1 MSTATTATQPLPARI
16 RRTPTAIRVVL
27 IVVVIGYAIFA
38 VGSGVVALLD
48 VAARHT
54 FTAHSTFAGVHR
66 LIVDNSVGDVH
77 LVRARAGA
85 PVSVT
90 AHVTEG
96 LGNPRRTAQR
106 SAGGT
111 LRLSAS
117 CANVFVGPSCDV
129 GYTVA
134 VPAGV
139 RVGIESSGGDITV
152 RDYVGRTP
160 LSLSSSAGDIKASGI
175 TVPSLQLDSSAGD
188 VRADAIRAPVVHG
201 ESSAGDVV
209 LSALLGPAHADRR
222 VQRRRRPPDRARP
235 GLPREGVV
243 ERGQRLGRRHPP
255 EPARAAQHRG
265 LLERGRRD
273 HRPRAVALR
282 EGVKSFLLH
291 RVQQERLDPYFPSS
305 ATAASGVATWKLKL
319 SSMYRLTF
327 SESWLS

>member
-16 RRTPTAIRVVL
+16 RRTPGPIRVIL

-38 VGSGVVALLD
+38 IGSGVVALLD

-54 FTAHSTFAGVHR
+54 FTARSTFAGVHR
-66 LIVDNSVGDVH
+66 LVVDNSVGDVH

-106 SAGGT
+106 SADGT

-134 VPAGV
+134 VPTGV

-160 LSLSSSAGDIKASGI
+160 LSLSSSAGDINASGI

-209 LSALLGPAHADRR
+209 LRLSAAPRTLTAESSAGDVRLTVPDQVYR
-222 VQRRRRPPDRARP
+222 VKASSSAGSVTDGDIRQS
-235 GLPREGVV
+235 
-243 ERGQRLGRRHPP
+243 
-255 EPARAAQHRG
+255 
-265 LLERGRRD
+265 
-273 HRPRAVALR
+273 PRAPHSIEA
-282 EGVKSFLLH
+282 S
-291 RVQQERLDPYFPSS
+291 SS
-305 ATAASGVATWKLKL
+305 AGDVTIAPGP
-319 SSMYRLTF
+319 
-327 SESWLS
+327 

>member
-1 MSTATTATQPLPARI
+1 
-16 RRTPTAIRVVL
+16 
-27 IVVVIGYAIFA
+27 
-38 VGSGVVALLD
+38 

-54 FTAHSTFAGVHR
+54 FTARSAFAGVHR
-66 LIVDNSVGDVH
+66 LVVDNSVGDVH

-106 SAGGT
+106 SADGT

-117 CANVFVGPSCDV
+117 CANVFAGPSCDV

-134 VPAGV
+134 VPTGV

-152 RDYVGRTP
+152 RDYVGRTS
-160 LSLSSSAGDIKASGI
+160 LSLSSSAGDINASGI

-209 LSALLGPAHADRR
+209 LRLSAAPRTLTAESSAGDVRLTVPDQVYR
-222 VQRRRRPPDRARP
+222 VKASSSAGSVTDGDIRQS
-235 GLPREGVV
+235 
-243 ERGQRLGRRHPP
+243 
-255 EPARAAQHRG
+255 
-265 LLERGRRD
+265 
-273 HRPRAVALR
+273 PRAPHSIEA
-282 EGVKSFLLH
+282 S
-291 RVQQERLDPYFPSS
+291 SS
-305 ATAASGVATWKLKL
+305 AGDVTIAPGP
-319 SSMYRLTF
+319 
-327 SESWLS
+327 